1 MQKIFIISPFI
12 QIFFI
17 LQCTIIIYFLKI
29 IFFIDVYHYYKLLI
43 HIMILNLR
51 NIQQINLNEC
61 IYKLCFKFTFVQNF
75 IFLLIFRKVLHFIQ
89 KSKFVLAS
97 YILIKK
103 NHISFKNSNFY
114 YLIIKN
120 LNYDLISKYVYI
132 YRIKLFTL
140 KLRQIYNKFNTKY
153 IKLIIN
159 NYYDN

>member
-1 MQKIFIISPFI
+1 MQKIFIISSFI
-12 QIFFI
+12 QIFLI

-97 YILIKK
+97 YVLIKK

-120 LNYDLISKYVYI
+120 FNYDLISKYVY
-132 YRIKLFTL
+132 RIKLL

>member
-1 MQKIFIISPFI
+1 
-12 QIFFI
+12 
-17 LQCTIIIYFLKI
+17 
-29 IFFIDVYHYYKLLI
+29 
-43 HIMILNLR
+43 MILNLKD
-51 NIQQINLNEC
+51 IQQMNLNEC

-97 YILIKK
+97 YVLIKK

-114 YLIIKN
+114 YLTIKN
-120 LNYDLISKYVYI
+120 LNYDLISKYVY
-132 YRIKLFTL
+132 RIKLFIL
-140 KLRQIYNKFNTKY
+140 KLRQIYNELNIKY

>member
-51 NIQQINLNEC
+51 NIQQINLNEY

-97 YILIKK
+97 YVLIKK

-120 LNYDLISKYVYI
+120 LNYDLISKYVY
-132 YRIKLFTL
+132 RIKLFTL